1 LLTKSFVAAI
11 LFVASLA
18 YGYYHYY
25 IDTLTFAEIV
35 GSSGNSTADIF
46 INLFDFDTG
55 LTRYDVNHLSEK
67 AKVWDESWKRT
78 EAIADPA
85 QRQAEQ
91 NRLLAEMMKDP
102 SFKKVAQRMLGMGA
116 RSTKSLLDIL
126 GTAHVFGIF

>member
-1 LLTKSFVAAI
+1 LFTKSIIAAF
-11 LFVASLA
+11 LTVASLA
-18 YGYYHYY
+18 YGYYHYF

-35 GSSGNSTADIF
+35 GSSGNPTADIV

-55 LTRYDVNHLSEK
+55 LTRFDVHHLSEK
-67 AKVWDESWKRT
+67 AKIWNESWKQT
-78 EAIADPA
+78 ETIANPA

-91 NRLLAEMMKDP
+91 QILMAEMMRDP

-126 GTAHVFGIF
+126 ATVHVLGVF